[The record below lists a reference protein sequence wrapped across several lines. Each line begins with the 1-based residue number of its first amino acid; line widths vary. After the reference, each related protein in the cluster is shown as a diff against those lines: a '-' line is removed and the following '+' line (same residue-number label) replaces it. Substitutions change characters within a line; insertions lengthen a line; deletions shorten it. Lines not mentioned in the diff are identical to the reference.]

1 MSADSSPTAAAVSL
15 VVVTAGVSEPSSTR
29 MLADRLAG
37 KTTALLAEQGRSAQV
52 RVIEL
57 APLALDIARATTAG
71 FPGSTIE
78 EAMKSL
84 SEADALIVSTPV
96 YKAGISG
103 LLKSFVDLIDSD
115 LLIGKPVMIAAT
127 AGTARHALVVDDHL
141 RSLFAYFRALTLP
154 TSVFA
159 APEDWGSPAF
169 GDRIERAAQ
178 ELAQVIR
185 TGVGRAIS
193 DAAWSGYQHEFAG
206 RATRAA
212 QTTQDLDFD
221 STLMQ
226 LAAGGAGRNSS
237 STRLGPDAGS

>member
-1 MSADSSPTAAAVSL
+1 MSADPGPTRAAVSL
-15 VVVTAGVSEPSSTR
+15 VVVTAGVSEASSTR

-37 KTTALLAEQGRSAQV
+37 KTTALLAERGGSARV

-57 APLALDIARATTAG
+57 APLAIDIARATTAG

-78 EAMKSL
+78 EAMKTL
-84 SEADALIVSTPV
+84 SEADAVIVSTPV
-96 YKAGISG
+96 YKASISG
-103 LLKSFVDLIDSD
+103 LLKSFVDLIDND

-169 GDRIERAAQ
+169 GERIGRAAQ
-178 ELAQVIR
+178 ELAQVIG
-185 TGVGRAIS
+185 TGVGRAIA
-193 DAAWSGYQHEFAG
+193 DAAWNGYQHEFAS

-226 LAAGGAGRNSS
+226 LAAGGSGRNSNAQRS
-237 STRLGPDAGS
+237 HPDSGS